1 MRRLYYQFYLTI
13 VVSLVLVVVVGSG
26 LWRLVERDAASHNR
40 HQILGELVA
49 AALAPAD
56 APPDEQR
63 AVLRQLARRLA
74 TDLTLYDSNRQPI
87 AVAGDSLLLR
97 IDDNDG
103 GRWYHES
110 GRPVWT
116 LRLPD
121 GRWIVARLSGQ
132 SRFSDW
138 RIAFI
143 LGGIALA
150 VAIAALPLARRIT
163 RRLERLQLGVESLGA
178 GDLAARVKVEGRDE
192 VARLATSFNNAAARI
207 EELVGSHK
215 MLLANASHELR
226 TPLARI
232 RMAVELLNES
242 ADSVRKAALEQ
253 DIAELDRLIEEILL
267 ASRLDADT
275 DVELNETIDLLAL
288 AAEEASRYENCDV
301 SGVSENV
308 VGDANLLRRLV
319 RNLLDNASRYGR
331 PPIRVVVAR
340 NGDRIAL
347 SVCDRGPGVRAEDR
361 EAIFQP
367 FFRGQADRS
376 KRLGSGL
383 GLTLVRQIAQRHGGA
398 VAYREAAGETCF
410 VVRLVPPQIASV

>member
-26 LWRLVERDAASHNR
+26 LWRLVERDAASHSR

-87 AVAGDSLLLR
+87 AVAGDSLSLR

-103 GRWYHES
+103 GRRYHEG

-242 ADSVRKAALEQ
+242 ADPVRKAALEQ

-275 DVELNETIDLLAL
+275 DVESNETIDLLAL

-331 PPIRVVVAR
+331 PPVRVVVAR
-340 NGDRIAL
+340 DGDRITL

-376 KRLGSGL
+376 ERPGSGL
-383 GLTLVRQIAQRHGGA
+383 GLTLVRQIAQRHGGT
-398 VAYREAAGETCF
+398 VACREAEGETCF
-410 VVRLVPPQIASV
+410 VVSLASRQTDSV